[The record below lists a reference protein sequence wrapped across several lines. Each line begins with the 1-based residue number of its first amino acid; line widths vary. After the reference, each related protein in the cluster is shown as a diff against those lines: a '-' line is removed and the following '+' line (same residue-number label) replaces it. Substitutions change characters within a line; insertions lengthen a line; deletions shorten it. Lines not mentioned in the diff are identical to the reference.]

1 VYAKKPKSSFRMPNQ
16 RQTGFDKYADV
27 EPVTAKNDKYNYQLE
42 IRFIPQFFNA
52 SLLIIVECKCSD
64 IIWQEHSQKFF
75 VCLYFGN
82 KLNNYY

>member
-1 VYAKKPKSSFRMPNQ
+1 MPNQ

-42 IRFIPQFFNA
+42 IRFNTPAFLMP
-52 SLLIIVECKCSD
+52 SLIIVSANVALHYLQNKV
-64 IIWQEHSQKFF
+64 F

-82 KLNNYY
+82 KLNNYILNS